1 VKTIN
6 QIEDH
11 HKRENSVI
19 YAVTYVTYVCNLRI
33 AHPYSGSET
42 FRFHLETT
50 PYTHLIG

>member
-1 VKTIN
+1 MKTIN

-33 AHPYSGSET
+33 AHPYVGKLSRARDGE
-42 FRFHLETT
+42 L
-50 PYTHLIG
+50 

>member
-1 VKTIN
+1 MKTIN

-33 AHPYSGSET
+33 AHPYCVQMAYE
-42 FRFHLETT
+42 HVM
-50 PYTHLIG
+50 